1 MIEHVNATDI
11 VRAFHGKRALVIGDA
26 MLDTYFEG
34 SAERLCKEGPVPV
47 VHKVA
52 AHSAPGG
59 AANSAANLRALGAE
73 VYYVGLIGCDA
84 AGATLRA
91 ALRAQGIDDRWLIED
106 ESVETLHKLRVLA
119 DGHYVVRFDEGDT
132 SQASLPARR
141 KILAA
146 VAATYP
152 TCDLTIVADY
162 CYGLVSDEVID
173 QLGRLRLTQE
183 KVLAVDS
190 KHVER
195 YRQARATVVTPN
207 LAEASAA
214 TGISHATADAGLH
227 LAVEQIGHQLRAQLD
242 ADLIAITLAGDGV
255 LLVDRGGR
263 LTHLPAHPVSHAGD
277 VGAGDSFTAAMALAL
292 ASGAAAEQAAMIGI
306 DAASIAV
313 TKQRTAVVA
322 HQELLRRAGLT
333 DQTTIASAPDI
344 AAALDAD
351 RFAGRTIV
359 FTNGVFDILHAGHV
373 QLLRRAKA
381 LGDVLV
387 VGINSDASTR
397 RLKGPSRPINSERDR
412 VALVAALD
420 AVDYAVVFD
429 EDTPAELIRAF
440 RPHIHVKGGDYTPE
454 ALPEAAAAREVGA
467 RIEILA
473 FVEGRSTTGVIDR
486 IVSLVHDGMIG
497 VSP

>member
-1 MIEHVNATDI
+1 MNGPLNATEI
-11 VRAFHGKRALVIGDA
+11 VRAFHGLRALVIGDA

-52 AHSAPGG
+52 AHRAPGG

-73 VYYVGLIGCDA
+73 VCFVGLIGRDA

-91 ALRAQGIDDRWLIED
+91 ELRSRGIDDRWLIED

-119 DGHYVVRFDEGDT
+119 DGHYLVRFDEGDA
-132 SQASLPARR
+132 SQASWVARHKVLEAIDVTFR
-141 KILAA
+141 ACA
-146 VAATYP
+146 
-152 TCDLTIVADY
+152 LTVVADY
-162 CYGLVSDEVID
+162 CYGLVSDEVIER
-173 QLGRLRLTQE
+173 LGRLQATHA

-190 KHVER
+190 KQITR
-195 YRQARATVVTPN
+195 FRGARATVVTPN
-207 LAEASAA
+207 LAEARAAAGSARIGNGVSPA
-214 TGISHATADAGLH
+214 AE
-227 LAVEQIGHQLRAQLD
+227 VELVGRQLRSLLD
-242 ADLIAITLAGDGV
+242 SDLIAITMAGDGV
-255 LLVDRGGR
+255 LLVDRRGHMTR
-263 LTHLPAHPVSHAGD
+263 LPAHPVSHAGD
-277 VGAGDSFTAAMALAL
+277 VGAGDSFTAAMALAM
-292 ASGAAAEQAAMIGI
+292 AAGAPAEQAAMIGI

-313 TKQRTAVVA
+313 TKERTAVVE
-322 HQELLRRAGLT
+322 HQELLRRAGLA
-333 DQTTIASAPDI
+333 DQTQIASAPDI
-344 AAALDAD
+344 AAALDAE

-373 QLLRRAKA
+373 QLLRRAKS

-387 VGINSDASTR
+387 VGVNSDASTR

-412 VALVAALD
+412 VALVSALD
-420 AVDYAVVFD
+420 AVDYAVVFE
-429 EDTPAELIRAF
+429 EDTPAKLIRAF
-440 RPHIHVKGGDYTPE
+440 RPHIHVKGGDYTPDS
-454 ALPEAAAAREVGA
+454 LPEAAVVREVGG
-467 RIEILA
+467 RIEILP

>member
-1 MIEHVNATDI
+1 MNATDI
-11 VRAFHGKRALVIGDA
+11 VRAFHGMRALVIGDA
-26 MLDTYFEG
+26 MLDSYFEG

-52 AHSAPGG
+52 AHRAPGG

-73 VYYVGLIGCDA
+73 VCYVGLIGRDA

-91 ALRAQGIDDRWLIED
+91 ELRARGIDVRWLIED

-119 DGHYVVRFDEGDT
+119 DGHYVVRFDEGD
-132 SQASLPARR
+132 ASHASWAARR
-141 KILAA
+141 KVQDAIEAA
-146 VAATYP
+146 FCG
-152 TCDLTIVADY
+152 CDLVVVADY

-173 QLGRLRLTQE
+173 QLRRLRAAHAN
-183 KVLAVDS
+183 VLAVDS
-190 KHVER
+190 KRV
-195 YRQARATVVTPN
+195 ARFRCAQATVVTPN
-207 LAEASAA
+207 LAEARAA
-214 TGISHATADAGLH
+214 TGLSGTSNGASPKAAAEEVGRH
-227 LAVEQIGHQLRAQLD
+227 LRSQLD
-242 ADLIAITLAGDGV
+242 ADLIAITMAGDGV
-255 LLVDRGGR
+255 LLVNRDGAM
-263 LTHLPAHPVSHAGD
+263 THLPAHPVSHAGD
-277 VGAGDSFTAAMALAL
+277 VGAGDSFTAAMALAM
-292 ASGAAAEQAAMIGI
+292 AAGAPAEQAAMIGI

-313 TKQRTAVVA
+313 TKERTAVVE
-322 HQELLRRAGLT
+322 HQELLRRAGLA
-333 DQTTIASAPDI
+333 DQTQIASAPDI

-373 QLLRRAKA
+373 QLLRRAKS

-387 VGINSDASTR
+387 VGVNSDASTR

-454 ALPEAAAAREVGA
+454 SLPEAAVVHEVGG
-467 RIEILA
+467 RIEILP
-473 FVEGRSTTGVIDR
+473 FVEGRSTTSVIDR